1 MHNEILLPEPVRAGG
16 MPLRDALMTRRSMRV
31 YSPRRFNLEDA
42 GDLQR
47 LSDLL
52 WAGFGYISP
61 KRRSAPSSHNRQ
73 ETDLYVLLPEGA
85 FRFEPAVPG
94 AAAAGEPGGGRLVA
108 VAAAD
113 LRAASGAQDY
123 VGTAAAEIAFVADT
137 AKITGKS
144 PRGVVETIYVD
155 TGFISQNIYLHC
167 ASEGLATVVRA
178 MVPKESLATALGLAP
193 TQEITLVQTVGW
205 AQ

>member
-1 MHNEILLPEPVRAGG
+1 MVPIQLPDAQRSGG
-16 MPLRDALMTRRSMRV
+16 MPLRDALRTRRSMRTF
-31 YSPRRFNLEDA
+31 SQRRFDL
-42 GDLQR
+42 GSPTDLQL

-52 WAGFGYISP
+52 WAAFGNISP

-85 FRFEPAVPG
+85 YRYEPS
-94 AAAAGEPGGGRLVA
+94 ENRLAPVTDR
-108 VAAAD
+108 D

-123 VGTAAAEIAFVADT
+123 VGTAAVEIAFVADT

-155 TGFISQNIYLHC
+155 TGFISQNIYLFC
-167 ASEGLATVVRA
+167 TSEGLATVVRA
-178 MVPKESLATALGLAP
+178 MVPKESLAQALGLSP

-205 AQ
+205 KSGE

>member
-1 MHNEILLPEPVRAGG
+1 
-16 MPLRDALMTRRSMRV
+16 MPLRDAIRLRRSERQ
-31 YSPRRFNLEDA
+31 YGSRRFRLDDEA
-42 GDLQR
+42 DLQL

-52 WAGFGYISP
+52 WAAWGYITP

-85 FRFEPAVPG
+85 WRYEPA
-94 AAAAGEPGGGRLVA
+94 ENRLVP
-108 VAAAD
+108 VTGED

-123 VGTAAAEIAFVADT
+123 VGTAASELAFVARTD
-137 AKITGKS
+137 KVTGKT

-155 TGFISQNIYLHC
+155 TGFISQNIYLFC

-178 MVPKESLATALGLAP
+178 MVPKEALAARLGLAP
-193 TQEITLVQTVGW
+193 EQEITLVQTVGW
-205 AQ
+205 KSGE

>member
-1 MHNEILLPEPVRAGG
+1 
-16 MPLRDALMTRRSMRV
+16 MPLREALATRRSMRV

-42 GDLQR
+42 ADLQR

-52 WAGFGYISP
+52 WAGFGVITP

-85 FRFEPAVPG
+85 FRFE
-94 AAAAGEPGGGRLVA
+94 AAANKLVA

-137 AKITGKS
+137 AKVTGKS
-144 PRGVVETIYVD
+144 PRGLVETIYAD

-167 ASEGLATVVRA
+167 TSEGMATVVRA
-178 MVPKESLATALGLAP
+178 MVPKESLALALNLAP

-205 AQ
+205 KEEEK

>member
-1 MHNEILLPEPVRAGG
+1 MNEIVLPEPRRSGG
-16 MPLRDALMTRRSMRV
+16 RPLKDALMTRRSQRQF
-31 YSPRRFNLEDA
+31 SPRRFDLTAAE
-42 GDLQR
+42 DLQL

-52 WAGFGYISP
+52 WAAFGPISP

-73 ETDLYVLLPEGA
+73 ETELYVLLTEGA
-85 FRFEPAVPG
+85 FKYVPQM
-94 AAAAGEPGGGRLVA
+94 PGTDGDGDRLVP
-108 VAAAD
+108 VGEED

-137 AKITGKS
+137 TKITGKS

-155 TGFISQNIYLHC
+155 TGFISQNVYLFC

-178 MVPKESLATALGLAP
+178 MVPKEALAERLGLAA

>member
-1 MHNEILLPEPVRAGG
+1 
-16 MPLRDALMTRRSMRV
+16 MPLRDALMARRSLRQF
-31 YSPRRFNLEDA
+31 SGRRFNLSDTEDKQLLA
-42 GDLQR
+42 
-47 LSDLL
+47 DLL
-52 WAGFGYISP
+52 WAAFGPISP

-85 FRFEPAVPG
+85 YRYEPA
-94 AAAAGEPGGGRLVA
+94 ENRLAPVTDR
-108 VAAAD
+108 D

-155 TGFISQNIYLHC
+155 TGFISQNIYLFC
-167 ASEGLATVVRA
+167 ASECLGTVVRA
-178 MVPKESLATALGLAP
+178 MVPKESLAQALGLSQ

-205 AQ
+205 KSAE